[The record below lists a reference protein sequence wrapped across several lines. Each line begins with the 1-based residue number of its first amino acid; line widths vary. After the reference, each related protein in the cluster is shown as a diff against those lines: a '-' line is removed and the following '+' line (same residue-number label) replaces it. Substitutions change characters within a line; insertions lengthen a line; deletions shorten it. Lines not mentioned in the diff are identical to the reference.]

1 MKELRSLR
9 KSSHMLLM
17 VDGRKHPKQKKR
29 ETEIG
34 NAYVYN
40 ISQNGNEMSES
51 VCGGGDGMGG
61 TD

>member
-1 MKELRSLR
+1 
-9 KSSHMLLM
+9 MLLM

-34 NAYVYN
+34 NAYDVYN

>member
-1 MKELRSLR
+1 
-9 KSSHMLLM
+9 MLLM